1 MSWNVMLRRPLE
13 STTSA
18 ADGSELRSMSTAVH
32 VETPVSVTIITLGYR
47 VRCTAPGCRNLGRMI
62 LRHADA
68 GGRPIDNAEFCL
80 RHGRS
85 RIKSDRAAGL
95 RVYDDREDPAD
106 GSESRNHRV

>member
-1 MSWNVMLRRPLE
+1 MR
-13 STTSA
+13 A
-18 ADGSELRSMSTAVH
+18 AVH

-47 VRCTAPGCRNLGRMI
+47 ARCTEPGCRNLGRVI

-95 RVYDDREDPAD
+95 RVYDDRLRDSMEVRDSKTRWSKRCSARW
-106 GSESRNHRV
+106 G